1 MNQKTRELNQSNNAL
16 DKQIRAENQEAF
28 TNMICYLRAANI
40 SSYHQELVRQDL
52 TEMILSAQ
60 HRGENIR
67 EVIGED
73 YREFCDNVISSL
85 PPETLRQRAI
95 DFFDTVCWC
104 LSILGMINIVISN
117 ETILLFYHIITGKPH
132 DFLISISLGNVI
144 SIGIIIILAFT
155 ITTMILKHSFQI
167 ETVTKHRLK
176 VFIFGAGMTSFF
188 LLIAW
193 LGRTT
198 LFRVN
203 IFIACAVVLTLF
215 AAHKLL
221 ERV

>member
-16 DKQIRAENQEAF
+16 DKQIQAENKEDF
-28 TNMICYLRAANI
+28 INMICYLRAANI
-40 SSYHQELVRQDL
+40 SAYHQELVRQDL

-60 HRGENIR
+60 HRGENIH

-85 PPETLRQRAI
+85 PPETVRQRVI

-104 LSILGMINIVISN
+104 LSILGVINIIFSN
-117 ETILLFYHIITGKPH
+117 ETIPLFSHIITGKPH
-132 DFLISISLGNVI
+132 DFLISISLGSVI
-144 SIGIIIILAFT
+144 LIGVIIILAFT
-155 ITTMILKHSFQI
+155 ITTLILKHSFQT
-167 ETVTKHRLK
+167 ETATKHRLK
-176 VFIFGAGMTSFF
+176 GFFFGAGMTSFF

-221 ERV
+221 ERI